1 MSAID
6 QKPCDTPNCHE
17 WIDADGPDTC
27 ESCHGLNMEH
37 AEEEMVDEQD

>member
-1 MSAID
+1 MLPE

-27 ESCHGLNMEH
+27 HHCNEISDEGIK
-37 AEEEMVDEQD
+37 EMADEL